1 MLSLKIYQ
9 TIYINENTTHFY
21 IEKSSVAFTSNRRSQ
36 KIYSFAMLSEK
47 FGDSRNFKL
56 PAHWYLLTAVWSLES
71 IRITCTVWILG
82 AVYAMDMAIPKR
94 HRYFVCRVVQPPP
107 IMISVLNITP
117 MAQYLISMVARIVL
131 NLSSHLSP
139 CLRWEYSATVIDPPW
154 PEEAVA
160 QPEGIDLFPT

>member
-1 MLSLKIYQ
+1 MKTRLI
-9 TIYINENTTHFY
+9 FY
-21 IEKSSVAFTSNRRSQ
+21 IEKPGVAFTSNRRSQ

-47 FGDSRNFKL
+47 FGDSCNFKL

-94 HRYFVCRVVQPPP
+94 HRYFVFRVVQSPP

-117 MAQYLISMVARIVL
+117 MAQYLISMVARIEFWIF
-131 NLSSHLSP
+131 P
-139 CLRWEYSATVIDPPW
+139 ATYHPVCGENIPLPW
-154 PEEAVA
+154 STRHD
-160 QPEGIDLFPT
+160 QKRL